1 MNMARIAAA
10 ALMAFGLLLSGGP
23 AMSVQPEERLDD
35 PVLEARARAIS
46 RELRCVVC
54 AGEVIDYSNA
64 DIARDLRILVRERLV
79 AGDTDQ
85 EVRDYVV
92 ERYGEYV
99 LMRPPFSARNAVLW
113 IGPLLLLG
121 AGGALAIH
129 YVRGQRLVAS
139 PAATPLSAEEEA
151 DLARI
156 VADPDDGGENRDG

>member
-1 MNMARIAAA
+1 MNARRAVLA
-10 ALMAFGLLLSGGP
+10 ALAALSLSGAGLP
-23 AMSVQPEERLDD
+23 ALAVEPEERLDD

-54 AGEVIDYSNA
+54 DGEVIDDSNA

-99 LMRPPFSARNAVLW
+99 LLRPPFSARNAALW
-113 IGPLLLLG
+113 IAPFVLLG
-121 AGGALAIH
+121 AGGALAF
-129 YVRGQRLVAS
+129 YFVRRQRAD
-139 PAATPLSAEEEA
+139 AAGTVGPLSPEEEA
-151 DLARI
+151 ALARLM
-156 VADPDDGGENRDG
+156 AEEGRGKA